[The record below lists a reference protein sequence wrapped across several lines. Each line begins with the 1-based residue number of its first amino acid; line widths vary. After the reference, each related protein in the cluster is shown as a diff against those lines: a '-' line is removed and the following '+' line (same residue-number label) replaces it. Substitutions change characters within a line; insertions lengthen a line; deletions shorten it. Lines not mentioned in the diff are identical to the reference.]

1 MTVLL
6 RTQLFRSLAHTDR
19 SMALSEALN
28 NQAGDLTRSAMRMMS
43 GYQMPEDI
51 AAARQAIAEATR
63 LLDEYA
69 AETDGDNDDE

>member
-19 SMALSEALN
+19 CMALSEAMN
-28 NQAGDLTRSAMRMMS
+28 EHAGDLTRAAMRMMS

-51 AAARQAIAEATR
+51 AAARVAIAEATR
-63 LLDEYA
+63 LLDEY
-69 AETDGDNDDE
+69 ERNTDGY